1 MKQFTLKE
9 YLENPSRQVITR
21 NGLPVRIICTDA
33 KDTFPIIGL
42 VKGYCGTEYANRFKE
57 NGEHTDNYSHIKSP
71 FDLFFAPV
79 KKEGWVNLYYNVCG
93 TVSTDTTVF
102 PTKEFAQAS
111 RKYQHYIDTVPVEWE
126 E

>member
-1 MKQFTLKE
+1 MKQFNLKE
-9 YLENPSRQVITR
+9 YLENPSRQVVTR

-71 FDLFFAPV
+71 FDLFFAPI

>member
-9 YLENPSRQVITR
+9 YLENPSREVVTR

-71 FDLFFAPV
+71 FDLFFAPI

>member
-1 MKQFTLKE
+1 MKQFNLKE
-9 YLENPSRQVITR
+9 YLENPSRQVVTR

>member
-1 MKQFTLKE
+1 MKQFNLKE
-9 YLENPSRQVITR
+9 YLENPSRQVVTR

-79 KKEGWVNLYYNVCG
+79 KKRGWVNLYYNVCG
-93 TVSTDTTVF
+93 TISTDTTVF

>member
-9 YLENPSRQVITR
+9 YLENPSRQVVTR

>member
-1 MKQFTLKE
+1 MKQFTLTE
-9 YLENPSRQVITR
+9 YLENPSRQVVTR

-79 KKEGWVNLYYNVCG
+79 KKEGWVNLYVNAGG
-93 TVSTDTTVF
+93 TVSTGTTIF
-102 PTKEFAQAS
+102 PTKELAKAS
-111 RKYQHYIDTVPVEWE
+111 GQYGLYIDTVHIEWE

>member
-1 MKQFTLKE
+1 MKQFNLKE

-111 RKYQHYIDTVPVEWE
+111 RKYRHYIDTVPVEWE

>member
-1 MKQFTLKE
+1 MKQFNLKE
-9 YLENPSRQVITR
+9 YLENPSRQVVTR

-111 RKYQHYIDTVPVEWE
+111 RKYQHYIDTVHIEWE

>member
-1 MKQFTLKE
+1 MKQFNLKE
-9 YLENPSRQVITR
+9 YLKDPSRQVITR

-79 KKEGWVNLYYNVCG
+79 KKRGWVNLYYNVCG

>member
-1 MKQFTLKE
+1 MKQFNLKE
-9 YLENPSRQVITR
+9 YLENPSRQVVTR

-57 NGEHTDNYSHIKSP
+57 NGEHIDNYSHIKSP

>member
-1 MKQFTLKE
+1 MKQFNLKE
-9 YLENPSRQVITR
+9 YLENPSRQVVTR

-102 PTKEFAQAS
+102 PTKEFAKAS
-111 RKYQHYIDTVPVEWE
+111 RKYQHYIDTVHIEWE

>member
-1 MKQFTLKE
+1 MKQFNLKE
-9 YLENPSRQVITR
+9 YLENPSRQVVTR

-111 RKYQHYIDTVPVEWE
+111 RKYQHYIDTVPVEWDE
-126 E
+126 

>member
-1 MKQFTLKE
+1 MKQFNLKE
-9 YLENPSRQVITR
+9 YLENPSRQVVTR

-79 KKEGWVNLYYNVCG
+79 KKRGWVNLYYNVCG

>member
-1 MKQFTLKE
+1 MKQFNLRE
-9 YLENPSRQVITR
+9 YIENPSRQVVTR

>member
-1 MKQFTLKE
+1 MKQFNLKE
-9 YLENPSRQVITR
+9 YLKDPSRQVITR

>member
-1 MKQFTLKE
+1 MKQFNLKE

>member
-1 MKQFTLKE
+1 MKQFNLKE
-9 YLENPSRQVITR
+9 YLENPSRQVVTR

-111 RKYQHYIDTVPVEWE
+111 RKYRHYIDTVPVEWE

>member
-1 MKQFTLKE
+1 MKQFNLKE
-9 YLENPSRQVITR
+9 YLENPSRQVVTR

-93 TVSTDTTVF
+93 TISTDTTVF

>member
-1 MKQFTLKE
+1 MKPFNLRE
-9 YLENPSRQVITR
+9 YLKDPSRQVITR

>member
-9 YLENPSRQVITR
+9 YLENPSRQVVTR

-79 KKEGWVNLYYNVCG
+79 KKEGWVNLYMINNVVETG
-93 TVSTDTTVF
+93 TIYT
-102 PTKEFAQAS
+102 TKEEALSNAIGTS
-111 RKYQHYIDTVPVEWE
+111 YIDTVHIEWE

>member
-1 MKQFTLKE
+1 MKQFNLKE
-9 YLENPSRQVITR
+9 YLENPSRQVVTR

-79 KKEGWVNLYYNVCG
+79 KCEGWVNLYYNVCG

>member
-9 YLENPSRQVITR
+9 YLENPSRGVVTR

-79 KKEGWVNLYYNVCG
+79 KCDGWVNLYVNAGG
-93 TVSTDTTVF
+93 TVSVGTKIF
-102 PTKEFAQAS
+102 PTKELAKAS
-111 RKYQHYIDTVPVEWE
+111 GQYCFDTVHIEWE